1 MTERWA
7 YCVAC
12 RRWFYCS
19 PGSARADGSFT
30 CPVCLRPST
39 QTREGGPGQRGE
51 PQELVTEQT
60 DSRAGPRRMP

>member
-12 RRWFYCS
+12 RRWFFCA
-19 PGSARADGSFT
+19 PASARPDGSFA

-39 QTREGGPGQRGE
+39 QTREGGPGNGAE
-51 PQELVTEQT
+51 PEDLIAEPT
-60 DSRAGPRRMP
+60 DT